1 MTAILYGDS
10 SNIDFCRFCV
20 LMYPFRMLLFLQL
33 IVQVQTQM
41 SKDGP
46 SSSNI
51 LSKPEHVFSF
61 IKHALQSDSA
71 LQSPELKTGPKRLS
85 ARQGVTMDDLR
96 IVPKEEQDSD
106 LDMDGDSDDETPDQE
121 VARPNN
127 EMTIT
132 ALNLLLSV
140 LEGTIF
146 YVNSHQTHSSLTC
159 TSKPEPLRTVCPSSR

>member
-1 MTAILYGDS
+1 M
-10 SNIDFCRFCV
+10 
-20 LMYPFRMLLFLQL
+20 LMYPFRTLLFLQL

-61 IKHALQSDSA
+61 IKHALQSDST
-71 LQSPELKTGPKRLS
+71 LRSPEPKTGPKRLS
-85 ARQGVTMDDLR
+85 VRQGITMNDLR
-96 IVPKEEQDSD
+96 IIPREEQDED
-106 LDMDGDSDDETPDQE
+106 LDIGGDSDDETPNQE
-121 VARPNN
+121 GTQPEN

-140 LEGTIF
+140 LEGAI
-146 YVNSHQTHSSLTC
+146 SHMNVLQNVALIELI
-159 TSKPEPLRTVCPSSR
+159 SKPKPLCTVGASS